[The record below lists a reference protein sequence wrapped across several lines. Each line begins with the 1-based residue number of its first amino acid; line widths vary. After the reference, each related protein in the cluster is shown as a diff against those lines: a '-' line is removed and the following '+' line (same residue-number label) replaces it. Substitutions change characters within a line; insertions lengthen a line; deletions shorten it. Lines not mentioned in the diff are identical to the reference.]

1 MKYLNLLRVKH
12 YIKNLFVFMPLF
24 FGMKIN
30 DKHLFISTF
39 IAFVCFSFT
48 ASVIYILNDILD
60 VKDDRIHPKK
70 KFRPIA
76 SGQISVFKSI
86 VVMVIL
92 CALVGVLIAG
102 FKYVELFYILIIYT
116 LLNIAYSLKLKH
128 IPIFDIFIIAI
139 GFVLRIFAGSVVTNI
154 PLSRW
159 IVLMTFL
166 LALFL
171 ALAKRRDDLVILD
184 TEGKKMRK
192 SIDGYSFEMVNLSI
206 GVMAAVIL
214 VSYIMYTMSVEVMH
228 KLHTE
233 NLYLTTFFVLFGIM
247 RYFQIIFVENNA
259 GSPTEILLKDRAIQL
274 SVVGWAASIFAILY
288 Y

>member
-1 MKYLNLLRVKH
+1 MKYFNLLRVKQ
-12 YIKNLFVFMPLF
+12 YVKNLFVFMPLF
-24 FGMKIN
+24 FGMKIT
-30 DKHLFISTF
+30 DKTLLIYTIISF
-39 IAFVCFSFT
+39 IAFSLV
-48 ASVIYILNDILD
+48 ASAIYILNDILD
-60 VKDDRIHPKK
+60 IEEDRKHPKK

-76 SGQISVFKSI
+76 SG
-86 VVMVIL
+86 VMAIFVSKVIL
-92 CALVGVLIAG
+92 VFCALTGFLIAY
-102 FKYVELFYILIIYT
+102 FQSVELFYILIMYVA
-116 LLNIAYSLKLKH
+116 LNIAYSIKLKH
-128 IPIFDIFIIAI
+128 IPIFDIFIIAV
-139 GFVLRIFAGSVVTNI
+139 GFVLRIFAGSVVTDI

-171 ALAKRRDDLVILD
+171 ALAKRRDDLVILN

-214 VSYIMYTMSVEVMH
+214 VSYIMYTMSSEVRH
-228 KLHTE
+228 KLHTD
-233 NLYLTTFFVLFGIM
+233 NLYLTTFFVLFGII

-259 GSPTEILLKDRAIQL
+259 GSPTEILLKDRVVQF
-274 SVVGWAASIFAILY
+274 SVLGWAISVFAILY